1 MSFALEFARRALAF
15 KYEALPAEAVRW
27 AKIGIL
33 DTVGVTVVGSHDE
46 AVRMVA
52 ALVDPEARGASLLF
66 GLDRRVPALDAGLV
80 NGTAAHALD
89 FDDCNNTVYGHP
101 SAPVLPGL
109 FALADQSGASGRD
122 FLTAYV
128 AGFEA
133 ECKFSR
139 GVNLYQ
145 YVKGWHP
152 TATVGIIG
160 AVAAAGHLLKLTAE
174 QLATALGIAA
184 SMASGIKSN
193 LGTMT
198 KPLHVGLCSR
208 NALTAV
214 LLARSGFTS
223 NPQAFEHEHGYFKL
237 FNGDGN
243 FDIDRIFEGWGE
255 HYDIVDPGIAIK
267 QYPCCASTHAPAD
280 AAFAL
285 LAEHQMKPDDIAKI
299 ESFTHTRRLAHT
311 NRPDPRSAVDAKFSV
326 QYVLS
331 RALTERRVVAEHF
344 EGEAYRDPTVRSL
357 MQRVVAAP
365 YSTEQFPADNHQ
377 AAELRITLK
386 NGRVLTKKIDQ
397 ADGRTSA
404 NPLPDA
410 KLKAKFE
417 HCLDGIVHAANIPA
431 LYAAIQD
438 FEKIPDVRSLT
449 ALISSEKAVAAAVA

>member
-1 MSFALEFARRALAF
+1 MSFALEFAKRVLAF
-15 KYEALPAEAVRW
+15 NYENLPAEAVRW

-33 DTVGVTVVGSHDE
+33 DTVGVTVAGSRDE
-46 AVRMVA
+46 STRMV
-52 ALVDPEARGASLLF
+52 EAIVVPGSSGPSLLF
-66 GLDRRVPALDAGLV
+66 GMDRRVSPLDAGLI

-89 FDDCNNTVYGHP
+89 FDDCNNTVCGHP

-109 FALADQSGASGRD
+109 FALADQAGASGRD

-139 GVNLYQ
+139 GVNLHQ

-152 TATVGIIG
+152 TVTVGIFG
-160 AVAAAGHLLKLTAE
+160 AVAAAGHLLKLNAE
-174 QLATALGIAA
+174 QLSRALGVAA
-184 SMASGIKSN
+184 SMAGGLKSN

-208 NALTAV
+208 NAVMAV
-214 LLARSGFTS
+214 LLARGGFTS
-223 NPQAFEHEHGYFKL
+223 SPQAFEHKHGYFNL

-243 FDIDRIFEGWGE
+243 FDIAKIFEGWGE
-255 HYDIVDPGIAIK
+255 KYDIVDPGIAIK
-267 QYPCCASTHAPAD
+267 QYPCCGSTHPAAD
-280 AAFAL
+280 AALAL
-285 LAEHQMKPDDIAKI
+285 IAEHKIDLDKIGKI
-299 ESFTHTRRLAHT
+299 ESFTHARRLEHT

-326 QYVLS
+326 QYVVS
-331 RALTERRVVAEHF
+331 RALAERRIVAEQF
-344 EGEAYRDPTVRSL
+344 EGDAYRDPAVRKL

-365 YSTEQFPADNHQ
+365 YTTAQFPADNHYG
-377 AAELRITLK
+377 AEVRVTLAD
-386 NGRVLTKKIDQ
+386 GTVLSKKVDQ

-404 NPLPDA
+404 NPLPSE

-417 HCLDGIVHAANIPA
+417 HCLNGIVHSANVPA

-449 ALISSEKAVAAAVA
+449 ALISRDKAVAAAVA